1 MSDLSS
7 LPSKTFPDRNK
18 RKSSFFEAIYDPTDV
33 ADFPDSDWKFV
44 EEKSRHHVTLTA
56 SNFLNSFDT
65 HDKYV
70 IDSINFDKCDFFGDF
85 SEATPSFK
93 KCVFEQCDFGLT
105 NWRRARFKN
114 CRFYRCSMS
123 LASFEQCEFRDCK
136 FLEISFSGNE
146 TILTG
151 TVITNPEA
159 FVSAGYTNVDPE
171 VIRQKAN
178 GQNVDYQLMRLEG
191 TKATIARTIMSNL
204 AVSGDEASY
213 YESVKTYQKVSVES
227 KIMMARHVLSKK
239 EGINVS
245 LGALFDL
252 CVFRLEKLI
261 LNVAGK
267 VNNWGASVARPAL
280 IGVALVFVFTF
291 I

>member
-1 MSDLSS
+1 
-7 LPSKTFPDRNK
+7 
-18 RKSSFFEAIYDPTDV
+18 
-33 ADFPDSDWKFV
+33 
-44 EEKSRHHVTLTA
+44 
-56 SNFLNSFDT
+56 
-65 HDKYV
+65 
-70 IDSINFDKCDFFGDF
+70 
-85 SEATPSFK
+85 
-93 KCVFEQCDFGLT
+93 
-105 NWRRARFKN
+105 
-114 CRFYRCSMS
+114 
-123 LASFEQCEFRDCK
+123 
-136 FLEISFSGNE
+136 
-146 TILTG
+146 
-151 TVITNPEA
+151 
-159 FVSAGYTNVDPE
+159 
-171 VIRQKAN
+171 
-178 GQNVDYQLMRLEG
+178 MRLEG

-280 IGVALVFVFTF
+280 IGVALVFIFTF
-291 I
+291 IYYMTGIRNNIFKSFMTSLDITLLVGYTKHSTLADFSRIQFLYGFNMILGLIWYSIFIPTLINRISRVR